1 MEILLASPLTDPEK
15 NAPAVW
21 FSEYA
26 ESSLR
31 ITAINW
37 FQTTDWGEFCEQ
49 KEIIQLQILNKLAE
63 EKLELAFNTQT
74 VHLING

>member
-15 NAPAVW
+15 NAPSVW
-21 FSEYA
+21 FAEYA

-31 ITAINW
+31 LTAVNW
-37 FQTTDWGEFCEQ
+37 FQTTNWAEFCAQ
-49 KEIIQLQILNKLAE
+49 REIIQLQILEKLAE